1 MIELAVRR
9 FAWEVNL
16 DPFATPDPFTQPSF
30 LRGPEFRRH
39 PSGHWEERLEQA
51 LANPYPDQ
59 GGAPTPMWTSRGPG
73 SRHMAC
79 LSVLDNLLM
88 LGLLARVE
96 PELQRRFAATDSQQD
111 WCFQM
116 APGISWL
123 RSPYT
128 SLPYEQAGLQARQ
141 GREAFRRSWQ
151 GRSSWHVQ
159 ADVASC
165 GTSMDRR
172 RLGAELA
179 ACGLN
184 RPQRRQLSGL
194 LSRLALGPR
203 YGVRS
208 FGNGLCVLVK
218 FYLQPVLLQLLALGY
233 DALLMELDEFHLFVD
248 SPSQGLRA
256 LEALEQLLGQRGL
269 ALNPSKTHLKPL
281 APPRPSSRKRLW
293 WPDLRND
300 RFASQ
305 GPRARAA
312 LHSPL
317 YQEAA
322 RRVLLQGRTGD
333 RYQVLYWLERA
344 GVRPRGRL
352 RSSLEAR
359 LSGADAI
366 ERDFLELLL
375 NS

>member
-9 FAWEVNL
+9 FAWEVDL
-16 DPFATPDPFTQPSF
+16 DPFETPDPFTQPSF

-39 PSGHWEERLEQA
+39 PQSYWEEQLGRA
-51 LANPYPDQ
+51 LSNPYPA
-59 GGAPTPMWTSRGPG
+59 GGEAPTPMWTSRGPG

-88 LGLLARVE
+88 LALLAQIQ

-123 RSPYT
+123 RSPFS
-128 SLPYEQAGLQARQ
+128 SLPYEQAGTQARR
-141 GREAFRRSWQ
+141 GRQTFRSSWQ
-151 GRSSWHVQ
+151 GRSRWHVQ

-165 GTSMDRR
+165 GTSVDRR
-172 RLGAELA
+172 RLSAELA

-184 RPQRRQLSGL
+184 RSQRRQLSGL
-194 LSRLALGPR
+194 LGRLALGPR

-208 FGNGLCVLVK
+208 FGNGLCILVK
-218 FYLQPVLLQLLALGY
+218 FTLQPVLRQLLALGY

-248 SPSQGLRA
+248 SRAQGLRA
-256 LEALEQLLGQRGL
+256 LEQLEQLLGQRGL
-269 ALNPSKTHLKPL
+269 ALNPSKTYLQPL
-281 APPRPSSRKRLW
+281 APARASGMPASW

-305 GPRARAA
+305 GSRARTA
-312 LHSPL
+312 LHGWL

-322 RRVLLQGRTGD
+322 RRVLLQGRPGD

-344 GVRPRGRL
+344 GVPPRGRL
-352 RSSLEAR
+352 RAALQAR
-359 LSGADAI
+359 LSKADAI

-375 NS
+375 NL